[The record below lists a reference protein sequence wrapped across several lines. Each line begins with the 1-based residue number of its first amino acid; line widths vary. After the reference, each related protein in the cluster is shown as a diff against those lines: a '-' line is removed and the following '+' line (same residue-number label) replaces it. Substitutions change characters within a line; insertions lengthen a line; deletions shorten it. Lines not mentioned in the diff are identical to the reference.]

1 MEITRE
7 KLRQTPRYKNSL
19 ALDKIAMENTYLP
32 EARRYR
38 YGFQIPLG
46 IIGVIGSPIATYYL
60 SKKGVIAA
68 NPDVIRYGLGGI
80 IGLISGWTVGFSIG
94 TIAYETFSQ
103 EGDIHQ
109 FFSKVKKHF
118 TKKN

>member
-46 IIGVIGSPIATYYL
+46 IIGVLVLQSPRIIFQ
-60 SKKGVIAA
+60 KGVIAA
-68 NPDVIRYGLGGI
+68 NPDVIRYGLGG
-80 IGLISGWTVGFSIG
+80 
-94 TIAYETFSQ
+94 
-103 EGDIHQ
+103 
-109 FFSKVKKHF
+109 
-118 TKKN
+118 